1 MVEIIWADSTVN
13 ALDEIA
19 EYIALDNISAACKL
33 VTKIIN
39 TVDRLHDFPES
50 GGLVPEIPDLSYREI
65 IVNPCRVI
73 YRFDKKISTINII
86 AVIRQ
91 EMDLLRYINHRDN

>member
-1 MVEIIWADSTVN
+1 MVEINWADSAVN
-13 ALDEIA
+13 ALDDIA
-19 EYIALDNISAACKL
+19 EYIALDNISAASKL
-33 VTKIIN
+33 VTKVIN

-50 GGLVPEIPDLSYREI
+50 GRLVQEIPHLSYREI

-73 YRFDKKISTINII
+73 YRFDKKMLTINIV

-91 EMDLLRYINHRDN
+91 EMDLLRYINQEDN